1 VTASY
6 IFKAYIVS
14 QKHPNFPLG
23 IYPLPSQFS
32 RNMRY
37 PKTLSSA
44 VFITLI
50 LATLCSGSAVMM
62 HSSAS
67 RWWLKLLSVIF
78 ASFSFG
84 LLTAV
89 TYMSRRPVGRATVL
103 DFISTEEKKV
113 MHDPPGLCCICIS
126 DIEGEHRK
134 MKCCANCMHADC
146 LGEYIDHG
154 RYCPLC
160 RRNMVEL

>member
-1 VTASY
+1 
-6 IFKAYIVS
+6 
-14 QKHPNFPLG
+14 
-23 IYPLPSQFS
+23 
-32 RNMRY
+32 MRY

-44 VFITLI
+44 IIITMI
-50 LATLCSGSAVMM
+50 VATLCSGSAVMM

-67 RWWLKLLSVIF
+67 RWWLKLFSVIF

-113 MHDPPGLCCICIS
+113 TQDPPGICCICIC
-126 DIEGEHRK
+126 DIAGDHRK
-134 MKCCANCMHADC
+134 MKCCANGMHTDC